1 MQVKSV
7 PQCPCSCEACGAHFL
22 TLFLGDMSY
31 GQFLMRSKSGQ
42 IRYLDGIN
50 DPVFD
55 EVREI
60 LKAAGA
66 MSSSSTWAE
75 ADYFHEVFG
84 KTVDRDESGEEFS
97 TMCPQSCPR
106 CHSTDLV
113 TLADTVA
120 GEIDVPVA
128 THEHWNSLSESE
140 KREAILPSE
149 EGR

>member
-1 MQVKSV
+1 MQFESV
-7 PQCPCSCEACGAHFL
+7 AQCPCRCKACGARFL

-31 GQFLMRSKSGQ
+31 GQFLVRSKSGQ
-42 IRYLDGIN
+42 VRYLDGIN

-66 MSSSSTWAE
+66 MSSSTTPEE

-84 KTVDRDESGEEFS
+84 RTVDRDENGEEFS
-97 TMCPQSCPR
+97 TKRPRSCPR

-113 TLADTVA
+113 TLADSI
-120 GEIDVPVA
+120 GGMIDVPVV

-140 KREAILPSE
+140 KRKAILPGK

>member
-1 MQVKSV
+1 MQVQSV
-7 PQCPCSCEACGAHFL
+7 PQCPCSCKACGAHFL

-31 GQFLMRSKSGQ
+31 GQFLLRSQSGQ
-42 IRYLDGIN
+42 VRYLDGIN

-55 EVREI
+55 EVGEI

-66 MSSSSTWAE
+66 MSSPSTSAE
-75 ADYFHEVFG
+75 ADYFHDVFG
-84 KTVDRDESGEEFS
+84 KTVDRNERGEEFS
-97 TMCPQSCPR
+97 TKCPRSCPR

-113 TLADTVA
+113 TQAGSVA

-140 KREAILPSE
+140 KRKAILPSE
-149 EGR
+149 EGG